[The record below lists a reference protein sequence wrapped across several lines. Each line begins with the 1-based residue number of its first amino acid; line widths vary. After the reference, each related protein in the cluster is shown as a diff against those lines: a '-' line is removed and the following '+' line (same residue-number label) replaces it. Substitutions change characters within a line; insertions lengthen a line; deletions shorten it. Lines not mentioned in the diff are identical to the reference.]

1 MAQNNIHEMIEKY
14 FDATL
19 SEQEETQLKL
29 MLANTIEDTEDIRE
43 VKAVLGVFATDRKL
57 RGKHLAAQKPQTV
70 WSKMKYAAIFVL
82 GFLLDGVTS
91 YDDSI
96 D

>member
-43 VKAVLGVFATDRKL
+43 AKAVLGVFATDRKL
-57 RGKHLAAQKPQTV
+57 REKHLAAQKPQTV

-82 GFLLDGVTS
+82 GFLLDAVTS